1 MRVILSIFVLI
12 IMFAKQAEADTE
24 YLNLEQFVDKKTYYG
39 LYIDEEKIGYA
50 HFTRQL
56 TEEKKPLNFL
66 ETAYIYLQFV
76 EKNEEVLTIEI
87 KTEYYFDIS
96 DGKLVL
102 YTEDFK
108 QQNALNN
115 YNLNR

>member
-56 TEEKKPLNFL
+56 TEERKPLSFL
-66 ETAYIYLQFV
+66 ETAYIYLQFAA
-76 EKNEEVLTIEI
+76 KNEEVLTIEI
-87 KTEYYFDIS
+87 NMEYHFDIS
-96 DGKLVL
+96 NGSSVILVP
-102 YTEDFK
+102 
-108 QQNALNN
+108 A
-115 YNLNR
+115 